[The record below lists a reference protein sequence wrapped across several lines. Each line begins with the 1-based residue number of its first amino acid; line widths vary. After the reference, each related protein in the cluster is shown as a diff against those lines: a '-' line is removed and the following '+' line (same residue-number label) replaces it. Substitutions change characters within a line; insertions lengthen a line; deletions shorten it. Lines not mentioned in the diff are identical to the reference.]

1 MTERGEPPM
10 DVAGPGEMTP
20 ESAAPPVAAVPA
32 TPVAIPAPA
41 PRVPQAGQD
50 VAGEPGS
57 GAVTGDRT
65 AAEPPSAGEGTGE
78 GAGEGAAEGVPG
90 GAGEGIAGGAGE
102 GVVRRVSTWNI
113 ANVLTIARLAIVPV
127 FTVFLFV
134 EGEGWRLAALGVF
147 LLASLTDQ
155 LDGWLARKYA
165 LVTDFGKIADPI
177 ADKALIGAALLSLS
191 YLGEIPWWVTVVI
204 IAREAGVTLLRF
216 LVIRHGVIP
225 ASYGGKV
232 KTVLQIVAIALYI
245 VPGVPDVIRWVAMGL
260 ALVVTVGTGADYVV
274 RAVRLRQVAR
284 SAQG

>member
-1 MTERGEPPM
+1 MTERGEPPV

-20 ESAAPPVAAVPA
+20 GPVSPPVAAMPA
-32 TPVAIPAPA
+32 AMPAAPVAAPAPA
-41 PRVPQAGQD
+41 PQTASGVSGQPDAGSAGPAPRTTEEPGAPRSGPQAD
-50 VAGEPGS
+50 A
-57 GAVTGDRT
+57 
-65 AAEPPSAGEGTGE
+65 PSAGVAVE
-78 GAGEGAAEGVPG
+78 GAGEGT
-90 GAGEGIAGGAGE
+90 
-102 GVVRRVSTWNI
+102 VRRVSTWNI
-113 ANVLTIARLAIVPV
+113 ANALTIARLAIVPV
-127 FTVFLFV
+127 FTAFLFV

-165 LVTDFGKIADPI
+165 LITDFGKIADPI

-245 VPGVPDVIRWVAMGL
+245 VPGVPDLARWAAMGL
-260 ALVVTVGTGADYVV
+260 ALAVTVGTGADYVV

-284 SAQG
+284 SARSG

>member
-1 MTERGEPPM
+1 MTERGEPPV

-20 ESAAPPVAAVPA
+20 EPAAPPVAAVPA
-32 TPVAIPAPA
+32 AVPAVPVAAPA
-41 PRVPQAGQD
+41 P
-50 VAGEPGS
+50 
-57 GAVTGDRT
+57 
-65 AAEPPSAGEGTGE
+65 EPPSVGV
-78 GAGEGAAEGVPG
+78 AGEGAEAAVEGGV
-90 GAGEGIAGGAGE
+90 EGT
-102 GVVRRVSTWNI
+102 VRRVSTWNI
-113 ANVLTIARLAIVPV
+113 ANALTIARLAIVPV

-165 LVTDFGKIADPI
+165 LITDFGKIADPI

-232 KTVLQIVAIALYI
+232 KTVLQIVAIALYV
-245 VPGVPDVIRWVAMGL
+245 VPGVPDLVRWAAMGL

-284 SAQG
+284 SARSG

>member
-1 MTERGEPPM
+1 M
-10 DVAGPGEMTP
+10 
-20 ESAAPPVAAVPA
+20 
-32 TPVAIPAPA
+32 
-41 PRVPQAGQD
+41 
-50 VAGEPGS
+50 
-57 GAVTGDRT
+57 
-65 AAEPPSAGEGTGE
+65 
-78 GAGEGAAEGVPG
+78 
-90 GAGEGIAGGAGE
+90 
-102 GVVRRVSTWNI
+102 

-134 EGEGWRLAALGVF
+134 DGQAWRLAALGVF

-165 LVTDFGKIADPI
+165 LITDFGKIADPI

-191 YLGEIPWWVTVVI
+191 YLGEIPWWITLVI

-245 VPGVPDVIRWVAMGL
+245 VPVVPDLVRWGAMGL

-284 SAQG
+284 SARAG

>member
-10 DVAGPGEMTP
+10 DVAGPGGMTP
-20 ESAAPPVAAVPA
+20 EPAAPPVAAVPA
-32 TPVAIPAPA
+32 APVATPAPV
-41 PRVPQAGQD
+41 PRVPQTGAG
-50 VAGEPGS
+50 VSGEPGS
-57 GAVTGDRT
+57 GAVFDGRT
-65 AAEPPSAGEGTGE
+65 APEPSPAGVAGEDVSAGE
-78 GAGEGAAEGVPG
+78 GAGEGA
-90 GAGEGIAGGAGE
+90 
-102 GVVRRVSTWNI
+102 VRRVSTWNI

-127 FTVFLFV
+127 FTAFLFV

-165 LVTDFGKIADPI
+165 LITDFGKIADPI

-191 YLGEIPWWVTVVI
+191 YLGEIPWWITVVI

-245 VPGVPDVIRWVAMGL
+245 VPGVPGVIRWVAMGL

-284 SAQG
+284 SARS

>member
-1 MTERGEPPM
+1 MTERGEPPV

-20 ESAAPPVAAVPA
+20 EPAAPPVAAVPA
-32 TPVAIPAPA
+32 AVPAVPVAAPA
-41 PRVPQAGQD
+41 P
-50 VAGEPGS
+50 
-57 GAVTGDRT
+57 
-65 AAEPPSAGEGTGE
+65 EPPSAGVAGESAAEAAVE
-78 GAGEGAAEGVPG
+78 GA
-90 GAGEGIAGGAGE
+90 
-102 GVVRRVSTWNI
+102 VRRVSTWNI
-113 ANVLTIARLAIVPV
+113 ANALTIARLAIVPV

-165 LVTDFGKIADPI
+165 LITDFGKIADPI

-232 KTVLQIVAIALYI
+232 KTVLQIVAIALYV
-245 VPGVPDVIRWVAMGL
+245 VPGVPDLVRWAAMGL

-284 SAQG
+284 SARSG

>member
-1 MTERGEPPM
+1 MTERGEPPV
-10 DVAGPGEMTP
+10 DVAGPGEVTP
-20 ESAAPPVAAVPA
+20 EPAAPPVAAVPA
-32 TPVAIPAPA
+32 APVAIPASA
-41 PRVPQAGQD
+41 D
-50 VAGEPGS
+50 VAG
-57 GAVTGDRT
+57 AV
-65 AAEPPSAGEGTGE
+65 AVE
-78 GAGEGAAEGVPG
+78 GAGDGT
-90 GAGEGIAGGAGE
+90 
-102 GVVRRVSTWNI
+102 VRHVSTWNI

-165 LVTDFGKIADPI
+165 LITDFGKIADPI

-191 YLGEIPWWVTVVI
+191 YLGEIPWWVTLVI
-204 IAREAGVTLLRF
+204 VAREAGVTLLRF

-245 VPGVPDVIRWVAMGL
+245 VPGVPDLVRWAAMGL
-260 ALVVTVGTGADYVV
+260 ALVITVGTGADYVV

-284 SAQG
+284 SARSR

>member
-1 MTERGEPPM
+1 MTERGEPPV
-10 DVAGPGEMTP
+10 DVAGPGEVTP
-20 ESAAPPVAAVPA
+20 EPAAPPVAAVPA
-32 TPVAIPAPA
+32 AD
-41 PRVPQAGQD
+41 G
-50 VAGEPGS
+50 
-57 GAVTGDRT
+57 TGD
-65 AAEPPSAGEGTGE
+65 
-78 GAGEGAAEGVPG
+78 GA
-90 GAGEGIAGGAGE
+90 I
-102 GVVRRVSTWNI
+102 RHVSTWNI

-127 FTVFLFV
+127 FIVFLFV

-191 YLGEIPWWVTVVI
+191 YLGEVPWWVTVVI

-245 VPGVPDVIRWVAMGL
+245 VPGVPDLIRWAAMGL

-284 SAQG
+284 SARSR

>member
-10 DVAGPGEMTP
+10 DVAGPGGMTP
-20 ESAAPPVAAVPA
+20 EPAAPPVAAVPA
-32 TPVAIPAPA
+32 APVATPAPV
-41 PRVPQAGQD
+41 PRVPQTGAGLS
-50 VAGEPGS
+50 GEPGS
-57 GAVTGDRT
+57 GAVIDGRT
-65 AAEPPSAGEGTGE
+65 APEPSPVGVAGEGVSAGE
-78 GAGEGAAEGVPG
+78 GAGEGA
-90 GAGEGIAGGAGE
+90 
-102 GVVRRVSTWNI
+102 VRRVSTWNI

-127 FTVFLFV
+127 FTAFLFV

-165 LVTDFGKIADPI
+165 LITDFGKIADPI

-191 YLGEIPWWVTVVI
+191 YLGEIPWWITVVI

-245 VPGVPDVIRWVAMGL
+245 VPGVPGVIRWVAMGL

-284 SAQG
+284 SARS